1 MTGSQYFCH
10 VLPTNPSSFLPFLQC
25 NAHSPSFPFPLPFSL
40 SRFPCSSHRVQ
51 HLESDGFQA
60 LRHGFSKLATPG
72 YVTEKGLSKRR
83 LAPDLAPAVGG
94 GWLLLRVCR
103 RIWLGAM
110 NAPPTSEPRWP
121 PHRGA
126 SRLPASQSPCE
137 ACWGGAS
144 PPSPLCKS
152 PSICPPPPT
161 PLFLFASESG
171 PWQLPAFRL
180 TTGQPLK
187 HSNLTASG

>member
-1 MTGSQYFCH
+1 M
-10 VLPTNPSSFLPFLQC
+10 
-25 NAHSPSFPFPLPFSL
+25 
-40 SRFPCSSHRVQ
+40 
-51 HLESDGFQA
+51 
-60 LRHGFSKLATPG
+60 
-72 YVTEKGLSKRR
+72 TEKGLSKRR

-152 PSICPPPPT
+152 PSICPPPPN
-161 PLFLFASESG
+161 PIFLFASESG
-171 PWQLPAFRL
+171 PWQVPVFRL
-180 TTGQPLK
+180 TTGQSLR
-187 HSNLTASG
+187 HSNLTASGCFNAKSNWQTSFHQPDMITLKQ